1 MPSSPVVFVH
11 ICGAVIGLLSGYMA
25 VLFRKG
31 SGWHGAAGTVF
42 FVSMLGMTVSAA
54 YAALFINPVRINF
67 IVACLT
73 FYLVSTAWRAAKRRD
88 GGTDAFDVIAML
100 FVFADGVAAIAFGL
114 TGHTDGMP
122 IAAYFIFGSIA
133 LLCGVADIRMVV
145 RGGVAGPRRIVR
157 HLWRMCLALLIATLS
172 FFPGQ
177 ARNLPVSLRRTSI
190 VYLPHILLAGLMIFW
205 IVRMSRRKGVR
216 QFA

>member
-42 FVSMLGMTVSAA
+42 FVSMLGMTASAA

-100 FVFADGVAAIAFGL
+100 FVFADGGAAIASGL
-114 TGHTDGMP
+114 TGYTDGMP
-122 IAAYFIFGSIA
+122 IATYFIFGSIA
-133 LLCGVADIRMVV
+133 LLF
-145 RGGVAGPRRIVR
+145 
-157 HLWRMCLALLIATLS
+157 AL
-172 FFPGQ
+172 P
-177 ARNLPVSLRRTSI
+177 NLPLFIPPPIHPRPP
-190 VYLPHILLAGLMIFW
+190 LH
-205 IVRMSRRKGVR
+205 
-216 QFA
+216 